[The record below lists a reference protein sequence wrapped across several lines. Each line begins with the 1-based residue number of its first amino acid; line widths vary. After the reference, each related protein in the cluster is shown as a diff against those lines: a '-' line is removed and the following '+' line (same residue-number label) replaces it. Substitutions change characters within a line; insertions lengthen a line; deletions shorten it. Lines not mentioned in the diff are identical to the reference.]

1 MAGRIEIQFEVE
13 RDFATRF
20 TAEQYRSK
28 GYGSHFHR
36 NVEIYGVVDGEV
48 TVAIAGD
55 KRVLTNGQIAIAN
68 CMEVHE
74 YIVQKEAEIFYFHMG
89 TTYLS
94 VFLSLYKRNLLPR
107 WLTDT
112 EYNKK
117 LYEQIA
123 VLFDSTEDLSELKKF
138 GIATNILADIVERY
152 GVAPGGYDNKS
163 HEFIEQVIQYIYEHY
178 ADDITLKMLADKFC
192 IEPKFLSNKLSRYI
206 GTDLRMFISDIR
218 LEKALQ
224 MMSDPEMRGRSR
236 KEIALMCGF
245 KSERTFYDAIK
256 RNGVFY
262 NSKLSD

>member
-1 MAGRIEIQFEVE
+1 MSKNNEIQFEVE

-74 YIVQKEAEIFYFHMG
+74 YIVRKEAEIFYFHVG
-89 TTYLS
+89 TSYLS
-94 VFLSLYKRNLLPR
+94 VFMSIYKQSLLPH
-107 WLTDT
+107 WLLDA

-117 LYEQIA
+117 LYEQIR
-123 VLFDSTEDLSELKKF
+123 VLFDGADGLSELKKF
-138 GIATNILADIVERY
+138 GITSNLLADIVDRY
-152 GVAPGGYDNKS
+152 GVVPGGYDNKS

-178 ADDITLKMLADKFC
+178 AEDITLKMLADKFC

-206 GTDLRMFISDIR
+206 GTDLRMFVSDIR

-224 MMSDPEMRGRSR
+224 MMADPEMRGRTK

-262 NSKLSD
+262 DFNKDD

>member
-1 MAGRIEIQFEVE
+1 MSKNNEIQFEVE

-20 TAEQYRSK
+20 VAEQYRSN

-36 NVEIYGVVDGEV
+36 NVEIYGVVNGEV
-48 TVAIAGD
+48 AVVIAGD
-55 KRVLTNGQIAIAN
+55 KRVLTDGQMAVVN

-74 YIVQKEAEIFYFHMG
+74 YIARREAEIFYFHVG

-94 VFLSLYKRNLLPR
+94 VFTSLYKKNLLPH
-107 WLTDT
+107 WLFDA

-117 LYEQIA
+117 LYDRIST
-123 VLFDSTEDLSELKKF
+123 LFGAADLSELRKF
-138 GIATNILADIVERY
+138 GITSMLLADIVDRY

-178 ADDITLKMLADKFC
+178 AEDITLKMLAQKFC
-192 IEPKFLSNKLSRYI
+192 IEPKFLSYKLSRYI
-206 GTDLRMFISDIR
+206 GMDLRVFISDIR

-224 MMSDPEMRGRSR
+224 MMSDPDMRGKTK

-256 RNGVFY
+256 RNGEFY
-262 NSKLSD
+262 DFDDKA